1 MKTPR
6 PQTTA
11 QNHPKS
17 PEFTLLGEFE
27 DEGVIQQSNNRR
39 THAHAPAHAEHS
51 LSAGVAQVDALIRL
65 LQARKAGSPAAQ
77 AAAVNRLR
85 RTLLPLRRDE
95 LRSTLFPDRTHQG
108 STR

>member
-1 MKTPR
+1 MTAR
-6 PQTTA
+6 PQNTA

-17 PEFTLLGEFE
+17 PEFTLLGAFE
-27 DEGVIQQSNNRR
+27 DEGVIQQSNYRR
-39 THAHAPAHAEHS
+39 TPAPAPAHAEHS

-65 LQARKAGSPAAQ
+65 LEARKAGSTAAQ
-77 AAAVNRLR
+77 AAAISRLR
-85 RTLLPLRRDE
+85 RTLLPLRRRE

>member
-1 MKTPR
+1 MTAH

-17 PEFTLLGEFE
+17 PEFTLLGAFE

-39 THAHAPAHAEHS
+39 IDRMS
-51 LSAGVAQVDALIRL
+51 LSQGVAQVDTLIRL

-77 AAAVNRLR
+77 AAVNGAISRLR
-85 RTLLPLRRDE
+85 RTLLPE
-95 LRSTLFPDRTHQG
+95 NT

>member
-1 MKTPR
+1 MTAH

-11 QNHPKS
+11 QNHPKI

-39 THAHAPAHAEHS
+39 IERMS
-51 LSAGVAQVDALIRL
+51 LSQGVAQVDALIRL
-65 LQARKAGSPAAQ
+65 LEARKAGRTAAAQ
-77 AAAVNRLR
+77 AAAVSRLR

-95 LRSTLFPDRTHQG
+95 LCSTLLPDRTHQG

>member
-1 MKTPR
+1 MTAR

-39 THAHAPAHAEHS
+39 TPAPAPAHAEHS

-65 LQARKAGSPAAQ
+65 LEARKAGRPAAAQ
-77 AAAVNRLR
+77 AAAISRLR
-85 RTLLPLRRDE
+85 RTLLPANASVR
-95 LRSTLFPDRTHQG
+95 
-108 STR
+108 

>member
-1 MKTPR
+1 MTAH

-39 THAHAPAHAEHS
+39 THARAPAYAEHS

-65 LQARKAGSPAAQ
+65 LQARKAGRTAEAQ
-77 AAAVNRLR
+77 AAAVSKLR
-85 RTLLPLRRDE
+85 RTLLPE
-95 LRSTLFPDRTHQG
+95 NTSTQ
-108 STR
+108 

>member
-1 MKTPR
+1 MKAPH

-27 DEGVIQQSNNRR
+27 DKGVIQQSNNRR
-39 THAHAPAHAEHS
+39 IERMS
-51 LSAGVAQVDALIRL
+51 LSQGVAQVDALIRL
-65 LQARKAGSPAAQ
+65 LEARKAGRTAAQ
-77 AAAVNRLR
+77 AAVNSAISRLR
-85 RTLLPLRRDE
+85 RTLLPE
-95 LRSTLFPDRTHQG
+95 NA

>member
-1 MKTPR
+1 MTAH

-39 THAHAPAHAEHS
+39 THTPAPAHAEHS

-65 LQARKAGSPAAQ
+65 LQARKAGSPAA
-77 AAAVNRLR
+77 ASAALRRLRAAV
-85 RTLLPLRRDE
+85 
-95 LRSTLFPDRTHQG
+95 SFKSQKPD
-108 STR
+108 

>member
-1 MKTPR
+1 MTAR

-17 PEFTLLGEFE
+17 PEFTLLGAFE

-39 THAHAPAHAEHS
+39 TPAPAPAHAEHS

-65 LQARKAGSPAAQ
+65 LQARKAGSTAAQ
-77 AAAVNRLR
+77 AAAVNSAISRLR
-85 RTLLPLRRDE
+85 RTLLPENASVR
-95 LRSTLFPDRTHQG
+95 
-108 STR
+108 

>member
-1 MKTPR
+1 MTAH
-6 PQTTA
+6 PQNTA

-39 THAHAPAHAEHS
+39 THAPAHAEHS

-77 AAAVNRLR
+77 AAVNSAISRLR
-85 RTLLPLRRDE
+85 RTLLPANTSVR
-95 LRSTLFPDRTHQG
+95 
-108 STR
+108 

>member
-11 QNHPKS
+11 QNHPKI
-17 PEFTLLGEFE
+17 PEFTLLGAFE

-39 THAHAPAHAEHS
+39 IEHMS

-65 LQARKAGSPAAQ
+65 LQARKAGSTAAQ